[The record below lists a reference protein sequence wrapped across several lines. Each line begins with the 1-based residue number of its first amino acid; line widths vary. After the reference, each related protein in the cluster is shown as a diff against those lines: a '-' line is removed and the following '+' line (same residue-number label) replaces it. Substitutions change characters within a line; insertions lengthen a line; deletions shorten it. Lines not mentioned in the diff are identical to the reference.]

1 MMQRLL
7 CTALLAGI
15 ACLAQAQT
23 TTAPAMAAAPA
34 ATSSP
39 AKHELAKR
47 WVAVQDPALENL
59 ARNVVELPARQLL
72 AAAEPVLRGKV
83 PADKREAVAKQL
95 QDAARKYVDET
106 TPAVRKRAQEL
117 GQSDLQASIEEK
129 YTEDELRQIVAFFE
143 SATFK
148 KMQQTQPQIDQAL
161 QRKLVS
167 EMQPTIEGKARALQ
181 VSMTKILGV
190 APPPAAASAGPASG
204 NAGKAAKPA
213 APAASKP

>member
-7 CTALLAGI
+7 CTALLAGM
-15 ACLAQAQT
+15 ASLAQAQT

-34 ATSSP
+34 AASSP
-39 AKHELAKR
+39 AKHDLAKR

-83 PADKREAVAKQL
+83 ASDKREAVAKQL
-95 QDAARKYVDET
+95 QEAARKYVDET

-143 SATFK
+143 SPTFK

-181 VSMTKILGV
+181 ASMTKILGV
-190 APPPAAASAGPASG
+190 APPPAGAASGAAS
-204 NAGKAAKPA
+204 KAAKPA

>member
-1 MMQRLL
+1 MMQRQL
-7 CTALLAGI
+7 CIALLAGM
-15 ACLAQAQT
+15 ACLAQAQ

-34 ATSSP
+34 AASSP
-39 AKHELAKR
+39 AKHELARR
-47 WVAVQDPALENL
+47 WVAVQDPALEKL
-59 ARNVVELPARQLL
+59 ARSVVELPARQLL

-95 QDAARKYVDET
+95 QEAARKYVDET
-106 TPAVRKRAQEL
+106 APAVSKRAQEL

-143 SATFK
+143 SPTFK

-181 VSMTKILGV
+181 ASMTKILGV
-190 APPPAAASAGPASG
+190 SPPAAGASAGSATG
-204 NAGKAAKPA
+204 QGGKAARPA
-213 APAASKP
+213 APAASRP

>member
-15 ACLAQAQT
+15 AALAQAQT
-23 TTAPAMAAAPA
+23 STAPAMAAAPA

-47 WVAVQDPALENL
+47 WVAVQDPALDNL

-83 PADKREAVAKQL
+83 PADKRDAVAKQL

-106 TPAVRKRAQEL
+106 APAVRKRAQEL

-129 YTEDELRQIVAFFE
+129 YTEDELRQIVTFFE
-143 SATFK
+143 SPTFK

-161 QRKLVS
+161 QRKLVT

-181 VSMTKILGV
+181 ASMTKILGV

-204 NAGKAAKPA
+204 NAGKAARPA

>member
-7 CTALLAGI
+7 CTALLAGS
-15 ACLAQAQT
+15 ASLALGQT
-23 TTAPAMAAAPA
+23 PTAPAMAAAPA

-39 AKHELAKR
+39 AKHDLAKR
-47 WVAVQDPALENL
+47 WVAVQEPALETL

-72 AAAEPVLRGKV
+72 AAAEPVLRGQV

-95 QDAARKYVDET
+95 QEAARKYVDDT

-117 GQSDLQASIEEK
+117 GQSDMQASIEEK
-129 YTEDELRQIVAFFE
+129 YTEDELRQIVVFFE

-161 QRKLVS
+161 QRKLVG
-167 EMQPTIEGKARALQ
+167 EMQPAIEGKARALQ
-181 VSMTKILGV
+181 VSMRKILGV
-190 APPPAAASAGPASG
+190 APPAGAASGGSAPGAAS
-204 NAGKAAKPA
+204 KAAPPA
-213 APAASKP
+213 APAASRP

>member
-15 ACLAQAQT
+15 AALAQAQT
-23 TTAPAMAAAPA
+23 STAPAMAAAPA
-34 ATSSP
+34 ATASP
-39 AKHELAKR
+39 AKHDLAKR
-47 WVAVQDPALENL
+47 WVAVQDPALDNL

-83 PADKREAVAKQL
+83 PADKRDAVAKQL

-106 TPAVRKRAQEL
+106 APAVRKRAQEL

-129 YTEDELRQIVAFFE
+129 YTEEELRQIVTFFE
-143 SATFK
+143 SPTFK

-161 QRKLVS
+161 QRKLVTVQTS
-167 EMQPTIEGKARALQ
+167 SSDGADHARR
-181 VSMTKILGV
+181 SGGRSGRRRWRR
-190 APPPAAASAGPASG
+190 AP
-204 NAGKAAKPA
+204 
-213 APAASKP
+213 